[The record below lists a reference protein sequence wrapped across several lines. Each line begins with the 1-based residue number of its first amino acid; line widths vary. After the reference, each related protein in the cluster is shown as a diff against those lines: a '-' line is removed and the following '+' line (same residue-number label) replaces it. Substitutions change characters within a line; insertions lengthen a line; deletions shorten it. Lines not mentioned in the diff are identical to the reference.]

1 VTDCPTQGALVE
13 IEIDRIATQYR
24 EANRL
29 IGYMRAVL
37 GEIED
42 AARAVCAIPDHFEIT
57 TAVGEQLTFIGKRMG
72 FPRCHCICVPT
83 PVLGFECEGV
93 EQTIEIAGACEEATW
108 LACHD
113 GGAGDLCIYDDDAY
127 RAHLLA
133 RRYQMLGL
141 FDWASLRAAIQS
153 VWGAAAWIVKPG
165 MGDVVISPGR
175 PLTSDE
181 RRRLPVTLRILPFA
195 PGVEALMW
203 LGSRRVVGFGEGW
216 AGACESIA
224 EFLCP
229 IKIDPYACN

>member
-1 VTDCPTQGALVE
+1 MTDCPTQGALVE

-141 FDWASLRAAIQS
+141 FDWSSLRAAIQT
-153 VWGAAAWIVKPG
+153 VWSDTAWIVDTKPG
-165 MGDVVISPGR
+165 KVVISPGR
-175 PLTSDE
+175 HLSTAE
-181 RRRLPVTLRILPFA
+181 RRRLPVTLRIMPIA
-195 PGVEALMW
+195 PGIEVLMW
-203 LGSRRVVGFGEGW
+203 LGSKNVVGFGTGW
-216 AGACESIA
+216 AGACMGA
-224 EFLCP
+224 EMLCP
-229 IKIDPYACN
+229 IRIDPYACN